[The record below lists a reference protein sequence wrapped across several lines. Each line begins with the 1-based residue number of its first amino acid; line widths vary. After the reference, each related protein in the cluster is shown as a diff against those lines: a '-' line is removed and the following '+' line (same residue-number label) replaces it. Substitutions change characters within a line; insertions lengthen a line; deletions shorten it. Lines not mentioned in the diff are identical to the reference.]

1 MSPDPSLSLVQGKTT
16 DWFNSMTYYANPLL
30 QSRMDLRATRK
41 PPPQIF
47 LQICCIWR
55 LGGAL

>member
-1 MSPDPSLSLVQGKTT
+1 
-16 DWFNSMTYYANPLL
+16 MTYFANPLL

-47 LQICCIWR
+47 LQICCIWM

>member
-1 MSPDPSLSLVQGKTT
+1 
-16 DWFNSMTYYANPLL
+16 
-30 QSRMDLRATRK
+30 MDLRATRK

-47 LQICCIWR
+47 LQICCIWM